1 MCLAN
6 DIRAVQR
13 QNQEIEIISQRN
25 GLGYTD
31 VEKSILERLRI
42 KIVKEP
48 KALRMVDNKT
58 FVFGQDRGG
67 SMRVHAYCRH
77 SQPNLYIG
85 NGAEGGIGP
94 LYRPRSDKKM

>member
-1 MCLAN
+1 MIAQYN
-6 DIRAVQR
+6 EK
-13 QNQEIEIISQRN
+13 NQEIEIISQRN

-31 VEKSILERLRI
+31 VENSILERLRI

-48 KALRMVDNKT
+48 EALRMVDNKT
-58 FVFGQDRGG
+58 SVFGQDRGG

-94 LYRPRSDKKM
+94 FYHLEKRYEDVSPLS